1 MSQFLDKL
9 NLRPQEKR
17 LVVLGSAVLFVVLN
31 FWLVW
36 PHASDLRNARAKLS
50 AGRAQLRTFQ
60 TELDRAEDYALRLRE
75 LEGQGAGIL
84 PEEEQSTKL
93 IAQIQSQAS
102 RSGVSCNSIRPQT
115 RGARAEPTEFFE
127 EQSISVTL
135 NPTGPDEIL
144 DFLLALASGN
154 LVVRVKELDLK
165 PDPSQTK
172 LTGSMRLVASFQKN
186 APKPG
191 SAAQL
196 PGSPG
201 RKS

>member
-31 FWLVW
+31 FWFVW
-36 PHASDLRNARAKLS
+36 PHASDLQNARTRLHKSREQLKS
-50 AGRAQLRTFQ
+50 FRA
-60 TELDRAEDYALRLRE
+60 ELDRAPEYQQRLQE
-75 LEGQGAGIL
+75 LEGQGKEIL
-84 PEEEQSTKL
+84 PEEQANEL
-93 IAQIQSQAS
+93 ILQIQSQAS
-102 RSGVSCNSIRPQT
+102 RSGVSCNSIRPQK
-115 RGARAEPTEFFE
+115 RGTPAGPTEFFE
-127 EQSISVTL
+127 EQSISIAL

-144 DFLLALASGN
+144 DFLLALASGD
-154 LVVRVKELDLK
+154 LVIRVKELDLK

-172 LTGSMRLVASFQKN
+172 LTGNMRLVASFQKTLTQ
-186 APKPG
+186 PG
-191 SAAQL
+191 SPAPV